1 MPVHER
7 TSADLPTIVAIG
19 LIAYI
24 IADVLHEALGHG
36 GACLASG
43 GKPLVLSTV
52 HFECSHDTRLVM
64 AGGTLVNLAA
74 GSLFWALL
82 RLARHASAG
91 LRYFFWMGLTVNLL
105 QAGGYF
111 LFSGIGNI
119 GDWADFVKGL
129 QPAWAYHVGL
139 TILGAASYLLFVWV
153 ALLALRPLI
162 GSDPT
167 ERRQRA
173 GRLTVF
179 PYLAGGTLSCIAGL
193 LNPVGMI
200 LVAISAAAASF
211 GGTSG
216 LAWMAQWLHGSGIPA
231 GPPAKPA
238 YIGRSWGWI
247 LAGAILSA
255 AFIFLLGPSVK
266 FRWQK

>member
-1 MPVHER
+1 V
-7 TSADLPTIVAIG
+7 PTIVAIG
-19 LIAYI
+19 LVAYI
-24 IADVLHEALGHG
+24 IADVLHEGLGHG
-36 GACLASG
+36 GACLLSG

-52 HFECSHDTRLVM
+52 HFECSHDTQLVI

-74 GSLFWALL
+74 GCLFWALL
-82 RLARHASAG
+82 RLARRASAG
-91 LRYFFWMGLTVNLL
+91 LRYFFWMSMTVNLL

-111 LFSGIGNI
+111 LFSGIANI
-119 GDWADFVKGL
+119 GDWAEFIKGL

-139 TILGAASYLLFVWV
+139 TLLGAASYMLFVWF
-153 ALLALRPLI
+153 ALLELRPLI
-162 GSDPT
+162 GSHPL
-167 ERRQRA
+167 ERKQRA
-173 GRLTVF
+173 ARLTVF

-216 LAWMAQWLHGSGIPA
+216 FAWMAQWLNGSGIPA

-238 YIGRSWGWI
+238 YIGRSWEWI
-247 LAGAILSA
+247 VVSAILSA
-255 AFIFLLGPSVK
+255 TLIFLLGPSVK
-266 FRWQK
+266 FR